1 MNITALEIIGIF
13 SVVLFA
19 VWFLMSIQMKDNV
32 KNTVQMISYGLIL
45 SLILYFAGYFF
56 LMAVGWFMTQI
67 GVFIFNDLIY
77 TAVYFGFIYI
87 WKDKQG
93 LGRKKQLRS

>member
-13 SVVLFA
+13 NVVLFA
-19 VWFLMSIQMKDNV
+19 VWFMMSIQMKDNV

-45 SLILYFAGYFF
+45 SLILYFAGYLF
-56 LMAVGWFMTQI
+56 LMVVGWFMAQI

-77 TAVYFGFIYI
+77 TAVYFILVLFISGKI
-87 WKDKQG
+87 NKDWV
-93 LGRKKQLRS
+93 GRSS

>member
-19 VWFLMSIQMKDNV
+19 VWFMMSIQMKDNV
-32 KNTVQMISYGLIL
+32 KNTAQMIGYGLIL
-45 SLILYFAGYFF
+45 SLTLYFAGYFF
-56 LMAVGWFMTQI
+56 LMTVGWFMVQI

-77 TAVYFGFIYI
+77 TAVYFILVLFISGKI
-87 WKDKQG
+87 NKDWV
-93 LGRKKQLRS
+93 GRSS